1 MHINRIAVV
10 TLLALAGATFAAVP
24 AQADPPPW
32 APAHGWRAHH
42 QYVYYPSAE
51 VYYAP
56 DTRMWFWLGGNGWQ
70 AGVSLPAALQ
80 GYVQVGGVN
89 ISLDVDRPY
98 LRNTD
103 VVRRYGGREHRW
115 WGGEDDQGQDHGG
128 HDRHQR
134 EDDQRGH
141 GPKHAR
147 GNGNGHQHGNN
158 GH

>member
-1 MHINRIAVV
+1 MQIHRIAIVALV
-10 TLLALAGATFAAVP
+10 ALAGAAFSTVP

-98 LRNTD
+98 LHNMD
-103 VVRRYGGREHRW
+103 VVRRYGGHERRW
-115 WGGEDDQGQDHGG
+115 WRGENDQGQDQGG
-128 HDRHQR
+128 HYRYQRDHHPRGRARRHR
-134 EDDQRGH
+134 D
-141 GPKHAR
+141 
-147 GNGNGHQHGNN
+147 GNGNSDDQGG
-158 GH
+158 GR

>member
-10 TLLALAGATFAAVP
+10 ALLAMAGTTLVAVP
-24 AQADPPPW
+24 ALADPPPW

-56 DTRMWFWLGGNGWQ
+56 DTRMWFWLGGAGWQ

-98 LRNTD
+98 LRNAE
-103 VVRRYGGREHRW
+103 VVRHYGGHERRW
-115 WGGEDDQGQDHGG
+115 EGDDDDQGQDQGG
-128 HDRHQR
+128 YYRHQR
-134 EDDQRGH
+134 ENRHHGH
-141 GPKHAR
+141 GHEHAR
-147 GNGNGHQHGNN
+147 GNENGHQHD
-158 GH
+158 GHGL